1 MVPRYPMIRNP
12 FTDRVIET
20 MEEWQN
26 RPLKKFYTF
35 LFMDYLYVSVRKEMG
50 TKNLVVY
57 ILTPHE
63 TPHDADYK
71 YKN

>member
-1 MVPRYPMIRNP
+1 
-12 FTDRVIET
+12 